1 MPHEVVK
8 ADALR
13 DHKNITGKVYES
25 VSGLPG
31 GEYGMKVTKTGI
43 ILIILISLIAGIPC
57 VSAVSDE
64 LSVQLTKLPLSFIE
78 NQGQKQSPVLFH
90 VEAAG
95 HSIYFTPDEVV
106 LAASDAVTDRS
117 SVIRISI
124 PGSDPGVRVEGV
136 DLLPG
141 TANFFVGNDPSKWKV
156 EVPTYAAVA
165 YREVLP
171 GTDLVFR
178 GTEGFLKREFV
189 LSPGADPRSIVMMYQ
204 GAEGL
209 SVDADGNLL
218 VETALGTLY
227 EAAPVSYQII
237 GGERVV
243 VDSGYVL
250 LEEDLVGFEVG
261 PYDPAYPLI
270 IDPELDYSTYLGGSN
285 EDRGYGVAV
294 DSAGSAYITGYTQS
308 TDFPLPV
315 AQVFQ
320 DLLRGGTDAFVTK
333 LTPDGTQLVYSTYL
347 GGSADDVG
355 TGIVVDAYN
364 NATLTGYTLS
374 GNFPVWEAVQPNKS
388 SCYGSDAFVTRL
400 WDNGTA
406 LVYSTYL
413 GGCGDDAG
421 LGIALSSLSANRDA
435 LVTGYTFSPDFPNT
449 SAFQQNLSG
458 GSDAFVTSI
467 QYTGL
472 TNATIPFSTFLGG
485 SQNDQGHSIALD
497 SSDNIFVTGTTR
509 SPNFPNQSAF
519 RPSIRGTRD
528 AFVTKMN
535 PTASALVY
543 STYLGGLGDEEGNG
557 IAVDSAG
564 DAYVTGMTQ
573 SSNFPVTLYA
583 FQGLRKGIQDAFVT
597 KFSNSGTAL
606 NYSTYLG
613 GGGLESGSGIVV
625 DSAGTAY
632 ITGYTDSIDYPVANA
647 LYPNRNGFQYDVFL
661 TRMTV
666 NGSQLVFST
675 YLGGKYAD
683 QAMGIA
689 KDSGANIT
697 ITGWTQSRD
706 FPVKNAFQPSYA
718 GPFDAFVVRIL
729 QQQPVANFTGQPVK
743 GLPPLAVQFNDTST
757 GSPTTWSWLLGD
769 GNTSSAQNPSHTY
782 GSPGNY
788 TVNLTVSNVDGS
800 NTTGRFEYIQVGV
813 PLITNFIANAT
824 SGLIPLTVNFTDM
837 TNDTPIA
844 WNWSFGDGN
853 WNNSAR
859 NVTYT
864 YTTAG
869 YYNVSLNATN
879 DYGSNKTTKYQYILA
894 GDIPVANF
902 TGSPLNGTAPLPVNF
917 LDNSTSIPAALNWT
931 WDFGDGNTTVL
942 TGAGNIGHTYTSE
955 GNYTVNL
962 TVWNMYG
969 SNKSSL
975 FEYISVGEVPLA
987 NFTGTPVSGAEPLVV
1002 NFTDF
1007 STGTPSLWNW
1017 SFGDGNTTSYSSN
1030 ATFNHTY
1037 LNAGNYTVDLT
1048 VSNLYGSNT
1057 MERFRYITVYGN
1069 VSIVNLSFVPSTVI
1083 IPTNSTT
1090 AGSLVLEK
1098 AEQGLAG
1105 YNITVYFENPSAAN
1119 FVVLTP
1125 PAWADPSF
1133 TVNSTIPASSFWLKI
1148 LDNANA
1154 IQPGDTNIVLARFN
1168 STGVTPMST
1177 RLNVTVTQMDTDTGD
1192 AVITNNVPAQV
1203 TVVALLNLPG
1213 EPLPPTDPFHDGVY
1227 WDLNGNGRID
1237 FNDVVLYF
1245 NYLEWMQANEPIS
1258 LFDYNNNGRIDFND
1272 LILLF
1277 NML

>member
-1 MPHEVVK
+1 MNV
-8 ADALR
+8 
-13 DHKNITGKVYES
+13 I
-25 VSGLPG
+25 
-31 GEYGMKVTKTGI
+31 KTGI
-43 ILIILISLIAGIPC
+43 ILILLISLLAGIPC
-57 VSAVSDE
+57 VSAASDE

-78 NQGQKQSPVLFH
+78 NQGQEQSPVLFH

-95 HSIYFTPDEVV
+95 HSIYFTPDEFV
-106 LAASDAVTDRS
+106 LAASDPAAGLS
-117 SVIRISI
+117 SVIRINI
-124 PGSDPGVRVEGV
+124 PGSDPDVVVEGV

-141 TANFFVGNDPSKWKV
+141 TANFFTGNDPSKWYV
-156 EVPTYAAVA
+156 EVPTYGAVA
-165 YREVLP
+165 YRGVLP

-189 LSPGADPRSIVMMYQ
+189 LSPGADPKSIMMEYT
-204 GAEGL
+204 GGEGL
-209 SVDADGNLL
+209 SVDAEGNLL
-218 VETALGTLY
+218 VETTLGTLY

-237 GGERVV
+237 GGERVA
-243 VDSGYVL
+243 VDSWYIL
-250 LEEDLVGFEVG
+250 LGDDRVGFEIG
-261 PYDPAYPLI
+261 PYDTAYPLI

-285 EDRGYGVAV
+285 EDRGYAVAV
-294 DSAGSAYITGYTQS
+294 DSAGSAYITGFTQS

-320 DLLRGGTDAFVTK
+320 DLLAGGTDAFVTK

-355 TGIVVDAYN
+355 TGIVVDDYN

-374 GNFPVWEAVQPNKS
+374 CDFPVWEAVQYNKS

-421 LGIALSSLSANRDA
+421 LGIAINSSVNTDTF
-435 LVTGYTFSPDFPNT
+435 VTGYTFSPDFPNT
-449 SAFQQNLSG
+449 SAFQPNLSG
-458 GSDAFVTSI
+458 GSDAFVTNI

-485 SQNDQGHSIALD
+485 DQNDQGKAIALD
-497 SSDNIFVTGTTR
+497 ASGNIFVTGTTR
-509 SPNFPNQSAF
+509 SSNFPTQSAF
-519 RPSIRGTRD
+519 RPNIRGTRD

-583 FQGLRKGIQDAFVT
+583 FQSLRKGIQDAFVT
-597 KFSNSGTAL
+597 KFTNSGTVL

-632 ITGYTDSIDYPVANA
+632 IAGYTDSIDYPVANA
-647 LYPNRNGFQYDVFL
+647 IYPNRNGFQYDAFL
-661 TRMTV
+661 TRMSV

-675 YLGGKYAD
+675 YLGGTYAD

-697 ITGWTQSRD
+697 MTGWTQSRN
-706 FPVKNAFQPSYA
+706 FPVKNAFQPAYA
-718 GPFDAFVVRIL
+718 GPFDAFVARIM
-729 QQQPVANFTGQPVK
+729 QQPPVANFTGQPVK

-769 GNTSSAQNPSHTY
+769 GNTSSEQNPAHTY
-782 GSPGNY
+782 MSPGNY

-800 NTTGRFEYIQVGV
+800 NTTGKFEYIQVGV
-813 PLITNFIANAT
+813 PLITNFIANVT

-837 TNDTPIA
+837 TNDTPIL
-844 WNWSFGDGN
+844 WNWSFGDGS
-853 WNNSAR
+853 WNNTAQ

-864 YTTAG
+864 YTNAG

-879 DYGSNKTTKYQYILA
+879 DYGSNTTTKYLYIVA
-894 GDIPVANF
+894 GDIPAANF

-917 LDNSTSIPAALNWT
+917 IDNSTSIPTALNWT

-942 TGAGNIGHTYTSE
+942 TGGGDVGHTYTTE

-962 TVWNMYG
+962 TVWNIYG
-969 SNKSSL
+969 SNTSSL
-975 FEYISVGEVPLA
+975 FEYISVGEVPVA
-987 NFTGTPVSGAEPLVV
+987 NFTATPVYGAEPLDV

-1007 STGTPSLWNW
+1007 STGTPTLWNW
-1017 SFGDGNTTSYSSN
+1017 SFGDGNTTSYTTN

-1048 VSNLYGSNT
+1048 VSNMYGSNT

-1069 VSIVNLSFVPSTVI
+1069 VSIVNLTFVPSTFT

-1090 AGSLVLEK
+1090 AGSLILEK

-1105 YNITVYFENPSAAN
+1105 YNITVFFDNPTAAN

-1125 PAWADPSF
+1125 PAWSDPSF
-1133 TVNSTIPASSFWLKI
+1133 TVNSSIPASSFWLKI

-1154 IQPGDTNIVLARFN
+1154 VQPGDTNIVLARFN

-1177 RLNVTVTQMDTDTGD
+1177 MLNVTVTQMDTDTGD
-1192 AVITNNVPAQV
+1192 AVVTNSVPAQV

-1213 EPLPPTDPFHDGVY
+1213 EALPPTDPFHDGVY

-1245 NYLEWMQANEPIS
+1245 NYLEWMQANEPVS

>member
-1 MPHEVVK
+1 M
-8 ADALR
+8 
-13 DHKNITGKVYES
+13 TGKVYES

-31 GEYGMKVTKTGI
+31 GEFGMNMTKTGI
-43 ILIILISLIAGIPC
+43 ILILLISFIAGIPC

-78 NQGQKQSPVLFH
+78 NQGQKEGPVLFH

-95 HSIYFTPDEVV
+95 HSIYFTPEEVV
-106 LAASDAVTDRS
+106 LAASDPAADRS

-124 PGSDPGVRVEGV
+124 SGSNPDVRVEGV

-141 TANFFVGNDPSKWKV
+141 TANFFMGNDPAKWNV
-156 EVPTYAAVA
+156 EVPTYGAVA

-189 LSPGADPRSIVMMYQ
+189 LSPGADPRSIVMKYQ
-204 GAEGL
+204 GAETL

-218 VETALGTLY
+218 VETTLGTLY
-227 EAAPVSYQII
+227 EAAPVSYQVI
-237 GGERVV
+237 GGERAE
-243 VDSGYVL
+243 VDSGYIL
-250 LEEDLVGFEVG
+250 LGEDLVGFEVG
-261 PYDPAYPLI
+261 PYNPAYPLI

-285 EDRGYGVAV
+285 EDRGYAVAV
-294 DSAGSAYITGYTQS
+294 DSAGSAYITGFTHS

-320 DLLRGGTDAFVTK
+320 DLLAGGTDAFVTK

-355 TGIVVDAYN
+355 TAIVVDAYN

-374 GNFPVWEAVQPNKS
+374 CDFPVWEAVQYNKS

-421 LGIALSSLSANRDA
+421 LGIAMNSSVNTDTFI
-435 LVTGYTFSPDFPNT
+435 TGYTYSPDFPNT

-458 GSDAFVTSI
+458 GSDAFVTNI
-467 QYTGL
+467 NYDGT

-485 SQNDQGHSIALD
+485 DQNDQGKSIALD
-497 SSDNIFVTGTTR
+497 ASGNIFVTGTTR
-509 SPNFPNQSAF
+509 SSNFPTQSAF
-519 RPSIRGTRD
+519 RPNIRGTRD

-535 PTASALVY
+535 PTASALFY

-573 SSNFPVTLYA
+573 SSNFPVINA
-583 FQGLRKGIQDAFVT
+583 FQSLRKGIQDAFVT
-597 KFSNSGTAL
+597 KFTNSGTAL

-632 ITGYTDSIDYPVANA
+632 LTGYTDSMDYPVANA
-647 LYPNRNGFQYDVFL
+647 LYPNRNGFQYDAFL
-661 TRMTV
+661 TRMSV

-675 YLGGKYAD
+675 YIGGKYAD

-729 QQQPVANFTGQPVK
+729 QQQPVANFTAQPVK

-769 GNTSSAQNPSHTY
+769 GNTSSEQNPAHTY
-782 GSPGNY
+782 MSPGNY

-800 NTTGRFEYIQVGV
+800 STIGRFEYIQVGV
-813 PLITNFIANAT
+813 PLITDFIANVT

-844 WNWSFGDGN
+844 WNWSFGDGS
-853 WNNSAR
+853 WNNTAQ

-879 DYGSNKTTKYQYILA
+879 DYGSNSTTKYQYIVA
-894 GDIPVANF
+894 GDIPAANF

-942 TGAGNIGHTYTSE
+942 TTGGDIGHTYTSE
-955 GNYTVNL
+955 GNWTVNL

-969 SNKSSL
+969 SNTSSL
-975 FEYISVGEVPLA
+975 FEYISVGEVPVA

-1007 STGTPSLWNW
+1007 STGTPTLWNW
-1017 SFGDGNTTSYSSN
+1017 SFGDGNTTSYTTN
-1030 ATFNHTY
+1030 TTFNHTY
-1037 LNAGNYTVDLT
+1037 SNSGNYTVDLT
-1048 VSNLYGSNT
+1048 VSNLYGSNM

-1069 VSIVNLSFVPSTVI
+1069 VSIVNLTFVPSTVT

-1105 YNITVYFENPSAAN
+1105 YNITVFFADPSAAN

-1125 PAWADPSF
+1125 PEWVDPSF
-1133 TVNSTIPASSFWLKI
+1133 TANSSIPASSFWLKV

-1168 STGVTPMST
+1168 STGITPMST
-1177 RLNVTVTQMDTDTGD
+1177 LLNVTVTQMDTDTGD

-1245 NYLEWMQANEPIS
+1245 NYLEWMQANEPVS

>member
-1 MPHEVVK
+1 MLLEITK
-8 ADALR
+8 
-13 DHKNITGKVYES
+13 KMTGKVYES

-31 GEYGMKVTKTGI
+31 GEFGMNVTKTGI
-43 ILIILISLIAGIPC
+43 ILILLISFIAGIPC
-57 VSAVSDE
+57 VSAASDE

-106 LAASDAVTDRS
+106 LAASDPVADLS

-124 PGSDPGVRVEGV
+124 RGSDPDVRVEGV
-136 DLLPG
+136 DQLPG
-141 TANFFVGNDPSKWKV
+141 TANFFTGSDPSKWKAN
-156 EVPTYAAVA
+156 VPTYGAVA
-165 YREVLP
+165 YRDVLP
-171 GTDLVFR
+171 GTDLVFS

-189 LSPGADPRSIVMMYQ
+189 LSPGADPRSIVMKYQ
-204 GAEGL
+204 GAESL
-209 SVDADGNLL
+209 SVDDDGNLL
-218 VETALGTLY
+218 VGTPLGTLY

-237 GGERVV
+237 GGERVDV
-243 VDSGYVL
+243 YSRYIL
-250 LEEDLVGFEVG
+250 LEEDQVGFEVG
-261 PYDPAYPLI
+261 TYNQEYPLV

-285 EDRGYGVAV
+285 EDRGYSVAV
-294 DSAGSAYITGYTQS
+294 DSAGSAYITGFTKS
-308 TDFPLPV
+308 TDFPLPLAMV
-315 AQVFQ
+315 YQ
-320 DLLRGGTDAFVTK
+320 DLLAGGSDAFVTK

-355 TGIVVDAYN
+355 TGIVVDDYN

-374 GNFPVWEAVQPNKS
+374 CDFPVWEAVQYNKS
-388 SCYGSDAFVTRL
+388 SCYGSDAFVTRI
-400 WDNGTA
+400 WDNGSA
-406 LVYSTYL
+406 LVFSTYL

-421 LGIALSSLSANRDA
+421 LALALTNSAVNVDTF
-435 LVTGYTFSPDFPNT
+435 VTGYTFSSDFPNT
-449 SAFQQNLSG
+449 SAFQPNLSG
-458 GSDAFVTSI
+458 GSDAFVTDI
-467 QYTGL
+467 RYTG
-472 TNATIPFSTFLGG
+472 TGNATIPFSTFLGG
-485 SQNDQGHSIALD
+485 DQNDQGKSIALD
-497 SSDNIFVTGTTR
+497 ASGNIFVTGTTR
-509 SPNFPNQSAF
+509 SSNFPTQSAF
-519 RPSIRGTRD
+519 RPNIRGTRD

-535 PTASALVY
+535 PTASALFY

-573 SSNFPVTLYA
+573 SSNFPVTLNA
-583 FQGLRKGIQDAFVT
+583 FQSLRKGIQDAFVT
-597 KFSNSGTAL
+597 KFTNSGTAL

-632 ITGYTDSIDYPVANA
+632 IAGYTDSIDYPVANA
-647 LYPNRNGFQYDVFL
+647 IYPNRNGFQYDAFL
-661 TRMTV
+661 TRMSV

-675 YLGGKYAD
+675 YLGGTYAD

-697 ITGWTQSRD
+697 MTGWTQSRN
-706 FPVKNAFQPSYA
+706 FPVKNAFQPAYA
-718 GPFDAFVVRIL
+718 GPFDAFVARIM
-729 QQQPVANFTGQPVK
+729 QQPPVANFTGQPLK

-757 GSPTTWSWLLGD
+757 GSPTTWSWLFGD
-769 GNTSSAQNPSHTY
+769 GNTSSVQNPAHIY
-782 GSPGNY
+782 MSPGNY
-788 TVNLTVSNVDGS
+788 TVNLTVSNIDGS
-800 NTTGRFEYIQVGV
+800 NTTGKFEYIHVGV
-813 PLITNFIANAT
+813 PLITDFIADVR
-824 SGLIPLTVNFTDM
+824 SGMIPLTVNFTDM

-844 WNWSFGDGN
+844 WNWSFGDGS
-853 WNNSAR
+853 WNNTAQ

-864 YTTAG
+864 YTNAG

-879 DYGSNKTTKYQYILA
+879 DYGSNTTTKYQYILA
-894 GDIPVANF
+894 GDIPAANF
-902 TGSPLNGTAPLPVNF
+902 TGSPQNGTAPLFVSF
-917 LDNSTSIPAALNWT
+917 LDNSTSIPPALNWT

-942 TGAGNIGHTYTSE
+942 TGGGNVGHTYTAE

-962 TVWNMYG
+962 TVWNIFG
-969 SNKSSL
+969 SNTSSL
-975 FEYISVGEVPLA
+975 FEFISVGEVPVA
-987 NFTGTPVSGAEPLVV
+987 NFTATPVSGAEPLAV

-1007 STGTPSLWNW
+1007 STGTPALWNW
-1017 SFGDGNTTSYSSN
+1017 SFGDGNTTSYTTN
-1030 ATFNHTY
+1030 ATFDHTY
-1037 LNAGNYTVDLT
+1037 SNAGNYTVDLT
-1048 VSNLYGSNT
+1048 VSNMYGSNT
-1057 MERFRYITVYGN
+1057 MERFRYIRVYGN
-1069 VSIVNLSFVPSTVI
+1069 VSIVNLTFVPSTVT

-1090 AGSLVLEK
+1090 AGSLILEK

-1105 YNITVYFENPSAAN
+1105 YNITVFFDNPTAAN

-1125 PAWADPSF
+1125 PAWSDPSF
-1133 TVNSTIPASSFWLKI
+1133 TVNSSIPASSFWLKI

-1154 IQPGDTNIVLARFN
+1154 VKPGDTNIELARFN

-1177 RLNVTVTQMDTDTGD
+1177 MLNVTVTQMDTDTGD
-1192 AVITNNVPAQV
+1192 AVVTNNVPAQV

-1213 EPLPPTDPFHDGVY
+1213 EALPPTDPFHDGVY

-1245 NYLEWMQANEPIS
+1245 NYLEWMQANEPVS